1 MEISWFSVKWANHLL
16 MKLLL
21 KLIKPI
27 LSTVVGIFGLYLVNL
42 FFMKPISLDHYL
54 GKEVISGMLDSPEAM
69 TYLGIIDQFN
79 FITKHQSKL
88 SVYGLEDQAE
98 DLADM
103 KKSRAIL
110 ERYDDSKLTK
120 QQRISKNVALFDLD
134 NKIKQEE
141 EFPFHDYPLNQIGGI
156 HLNMVQFMTDVH
168 PIRSKNEAR
177 AYIDRLNMLD
187 DVFGS
192 TIESLNAQRDA
203 GIFPPRFVFDHVIR
217 QLNELINADQNPIR
231 DVFERKIN
239 EPELAFSDK
248 FKAELINDLNLA
260 MEESVNPSFQLLLD
274 FMIETLPMADPNDGV
289 WSLPNGDEFYAL
301 RLKVYTTTDYSA
313 EDIHNIGLSEVDR
326 ISKRMQD
333 ILSELG
339 YGDNLNVGEMMNQLN
354 EDPQFLYADTP
365 DRKTIVIKDYS
376 DIVEETWMAAADS
389 FHRMPASKVEV
400 RAVPEYSEQNEAGGY
415 YMSPALDGSRPGV
428 FYANLYDIKQTPTY
442 SMRALAFHE
451 AIPGHHLQN
460 ALNLENEDLTLYRR
474 FGYYTSAFGEGWALY
489 SERLSVELGMAKTLF
504 DELGVLQSE
513 LFRSVRLVVDTGL
526 HYKRWTRE
534 EAMDYMKKTT
544 GMSDAEVVSEI
555 ERYIVWPGQACSYKV
570 GMIKI
575 LDLRERA
582 KDQMGDSFDI
592 RDFHSAVLDHGEPPL
607 FVIENLVDDMIKE
620 VN

>member
-1 MEISWFSVKWANHLL
+1 
-16 MKLLL
+16 
-21 KLIKPI
+21 
-27 LSTVVGIFGLYLVNL
+27 
-42 FFMKPISLDHYL
+42 MKPISLDHYL

-177 AYIDRLNMLD
+177 AYIDRLNMFD

-192 TIESLNAQRDA
+192 TIESLDAQRDA

-239 EPELAFSDK
+239 EPELDFNDK

>member
-1 MEISWFSVKWANHLL
+1 
-16 MKLLL
+16 
-21 KLIKPI
+21 
-27 LSTVVGIFGLYLVNL
+27 
-42 FFMKPISLDHYL
+42 MKPISLDHYL

-110 ERYDDSKLTK
+110 ERYNDSKLTK

-134 NKIKQEE
+134 NKIRQEE

-239 EPELAFSDK
+239 EPELAFSDQ

-260 MEESVNPSFQLLLD
+260 IEESVNPSFQLLLD

-607 FVIENLVDDMIKE
+607 FIVEELVDEMISDA
-620 VN
+620 N

>member
-1 MEISWFSVKWANHLL
+1 

-21 KLIKPI
+21 NLTKKT
-27 LSTVVGIFGLYLVNL
+27 LSIVLGIFGLYLVNL

-110 ERYDDSKLTK
+110 ERYNDSKLTK

-134 NKIKQEE
+134 NKIRQEE

-168 PIRSKNEAR
+168 PIRNKSEAR

-192 TIESLNAQRDA
+192 TMESLNAQRDA

-239 EPELAFSDK
+239 EPELGFSDK
-248 FKAELINDLNLA
+248 LKAELINDLNLA

-274 FMIETLPMADPNDGV
+274 FMTETLPMADPNDGV
-289 WSLPNGDEFYAL
+289 WSLPNGDDFYAL

-607 FVIENLVDDMIKE
+607 FIVEELVDEMI
-620 VN
+620 NDAN